1 MMENHYKQIL
11 EIIQNMSIAMERSP
25 TAFAKLE
32 EEHLRF
38 HFLIQLNGVYEG
50 EAMGEAFN
58 YQGKTDI
65 LVRSGGHNLFIAE
78 CKFWGGEQVLLD
90 TTDQLFRYVTWR
102 DTKTA
107 VIMFVKKKTSFT
119 TFVTQA
125 RNFMKKHSDYL
136 SGPVEEGETRFRYM
150 FKHPSHVWASGRFQ
164 PHPAPSRQS

>member
-1 MMENHYKQIL
+1 MENHYKQIL

-102 DTKTA
+102 
-107 VIMFVKKKTSFT
+107 
-119 TFVTQA
+119 
-125 RNFMKKHSDYL
+125 
-136 SGPVEEGETRFRYM
+136 EGETRFRYM